1 MNPFRLNAIHGRNEN
16 PLGGNRGGTVSF
28 TERPRGRAKGATST
42 SFSHK
47 PSADARRAVP
57 MSIAFIQ
64 KLVCSGFGITELDLL
79 SRRSGRTQ
87 AKPRQ
92 VGYWLARHAT
102 SASLP
107 EIGRAFDRDHSTV
120 MHGIAQVDARMAAD
134 PAFAITVRKLADIY
148 AQWAAPEPVSE
159 EERIRLL
166 CEEVKILDREIA
178 AKVRTAE
185 ALAFWE
191 GGV

>member
-1 MNPFRLNAIHGRNEN
+1 
-16 PLGGNRGGTVSF
+16 
-28 TERPRGRAKGATST
+28 
-42 SFSHK
+42 
-47 PSADARRAVP
+47 

-79 SRRSGRTQ
+79 SHRSGRTQ

-120 MHGIAQVDARMAAD
+120 MHGIAQVEARMAAD
-134 PAFAITVRKLADIY
+134 PAFAITVRKLLGIYTRWLADI
-148 AQWAAPEPVSE
+148 PLEPANE
-159 EERIRLL
+159 EERIQLL
-166 CEEVKILDREIA
+166 REEVEIMDREIA
-178 AKVRTAE
+178 AKVRVAE
-185 ALAFWE
+185 AQEFW
-191 GGV
+191 GGWE